1 MWLSVYRSSRKV
13 MQDPCR
19 ALILVGFSTALRC
32 LRFWGKFVTNRLI
45 KTALQKRGKYFEI
58 V

>member
-1 MWLSVYRSSRKV
+1 